1 MVGGREGEGGGHFY
15 RDDCA
20 RASSSSST
28 VLLCVC
34 RRYAKK
40 GLAPVWKRRRQSEPF
55 DEQLFPSCRPS
66 SGPVHAASPSHHPA
80 LDMATLRPHWAQIQA
95 QTTSSRARA
104 LLLPS
109 SVPSNSQLQ
118 LINITQQHFSAI
130 RALKFDRNVAVSS
143 SVPTPLRGEPSQSY
157 LSRAP
162 TSRSPLIQLIHHRY
176 PQGS

>member
-1 MVGGREGEGGGHFY
+1 
-15 RDDCA
+15 
-20 RASSSSST
+20 
-28 VLLCVC
+28 
-34 RRYAKK
+34 
-40 GLAPVWKRRRQSEPF
+40 
-55 DEQLFPSCRPS
+55 
-66 SGPVHAASPSHHPA
+66 
-80 LDMATLRPHWAQIQA
+80 MATLRPHWAQIQA

-162 TSRSPLIQLIHHRY
+162 TSRSPLIHLIQSSSTIGIHRGLDLSS
-176 PQGS
+176 PSA